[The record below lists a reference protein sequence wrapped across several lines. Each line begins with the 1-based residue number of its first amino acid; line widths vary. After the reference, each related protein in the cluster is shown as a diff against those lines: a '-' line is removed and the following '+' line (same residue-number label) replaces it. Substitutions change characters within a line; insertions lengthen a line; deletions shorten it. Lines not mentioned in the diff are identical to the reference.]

1 MLLLYHQ
8 NLEKKTVK
16 STQNIFIRSIGFFIC
31 QGSCPCKAS
40 AAKKKMQKQECI
52 LYACQALLCHN
63 HREKQNISLAKK
75 AIANFSPACYNSK
88 RCAACTRPAAPEC

>member
-16 STQNIFIRSIGFFIC
+16 SIQNIFIRSIGFFIR

-40 AAKKKMQKQECI
+40 AAKRKCRNRNASCTNDLVKTFCATTAEKNKHIFGQKG
-52 LYACQALLCHN
+52 
-63 HREKQNISLAKK
+63 
-75 AIANFSPACYNSK
+75 NSK
-88 RCAACTRPAAPEC
+88 LLPCVLQ

>member
-16 STQNIFIRSIGFFIC
+16 STQNIFIRSIGFFIH

-88 RCAACTRPAAPEC
+88 RCAACTRPAAPEY

>member
-16 STQNIFIRSIGFFIC
+16 STQNIFIRSIGFFIR

-40 AAKKKMQKQECI
+40 AAKKKMQEQACI
-52 LYACQALLCHN
+52 LY
-63 HREKQNISLAKK
+63 E
-75 AIANFSPACYNSK
+75 
-88 RCAACTRPAAPEC
+88 

>member
-16 STQNIFIRSIGFFIC
+16 SIQNIFIRSIGLFIR

-40 AAKKKMQKQECI
+40 AAKKKMQEQECI
-52 LYACQALLCHN
+52 LY
-63 HREKQNISLAKK
+63 E
-75 AIANFSPACYNSK
+75 
-88 RCAACTRPAAPEC
+88 

>member
-16 STQNIFIRSIGFFIC
+16 SIQNIFIRSIGFFIR

-40 AAKKKMQKQECI
+40 AAKKKMQEQE
-52 LYACQALLCHN
+52 
-63 HREKQNISLAKK
+63 QNTPEA
-75 AIANFSPACYNSK
+75 
-88 RCAACTRPAAPEC
+88 TRPVRKGTVR

>member
-16 STQNIFIRSIGFFIC
+16 STQNIFIRSIGFFIR

-40 AAKKKMQKQECI
+40 AAKKKMQEQEPQRKTKHI
-52 LYACQALLCHN
+52 FGQ
-63 HREKQNISLAKK
+63 KG
-75 AIANFSPACYNSK
+75 NSK
-88 RCAACTRPAAPEC
+88 LLPCVLQ

>member
-16 STQNIFIRSIGFFIC
+16 STQNIFIRSIGFFIR

-40 AAKKKMQKQECI
+40 AAKKENAETGMHPVRMILSRPFVPQPQRKTKHIFGQKG
-52 LYACQALLCHN
+52 
-63 HREKQNISLAKK
+63 
-75 AIANFSPACYNSK
+75 NSK
-88 RCAACTRPAAPEC
+88 LFPCVLQ

>member
-16 STQNIFIRSIGFFIC
+16 SAQNIFIRSIGFFIR

-40 AAKKKMQKQECI
+40 AAKKKKMQEQECI
-52 LYACQALLCHN
+52 LY
-63 HREKQNISLAKK
+63 E
-75 AIANFSPACYNSK
+75 
-88 RCAACTRPAAPEC
+88 

>member
-16 STQNIFIRSIGFFIC
+16 STQNIFIRSIGFFIR
-31 QGSCPCKAS
+31 QGSFPCKAS

-52 LYACQALLCHN
+52 LY
-63 HREKQNISLAKK
+63 E
-75 AIANFSPACYNSK
+75 
-88 RCAACTRPAAPEC
+88 